1 MIHLI
6 IIILCFQSTIFCI
19 EYAPIIQTDRGNVRG
34 FITKLT
40 DNSSI
45 FVYQGIRYGQAKR
58 FEKSTFLQNHWN
70 DTYDAIE
77 FRSVCPQQGN
87 YTIITGLDNSPEN
100 SQPTMSEDCLYLS
113 IYRPEKISN
122 NKRIP
127 VMVWIHGGAFIV
139 GSIFDDIYNPS
150 YMVSMGKV
158 IVVTINYRLGAF
170 GFLYAGTDDSPGN
183 QGLHDQILAL
193 KWVQNNIG
201 HFGGDPNMVTV
212 FGESAGALSV
222 SALILSPLAN
232 GLFHRAIIQ
241 SGAILSYYGSWNKN
255 LAMQKTLDFAHRLH
269 CYQPN
274 ILDCLRNRTINQIL
288 NVYND
293 EMTFSRLMIP
303 IFGDDLL
310 PISPNEALKV
320 ANNQVDLM
328 FGVTKNEAAGF
339 IVQYIPEVEA
349 NDISLSMT
357 KMAIRLLVMAFQES
371 KQTAEKVVEFYSKN
385 LNKSTNQNDLRLTIA
400 DILGDYQNVC
410 PTILF
415 GEYYAR
421 AMKPFTK
428 HFYSYRLM
436 LPLSNGP
443 WSCQKWQGVCHVQ
456 DVIYLFYVPLNHH
469 LYTKQEIKLSND
481 MIKAWTLFAKNG
493 NPGSLTTISKPNQPI
508 EWKMAMTNS
517 NYTNDDYVSFMS
529 LDPNNYQ
536 MIENYFEE
544 KCDKFWKPY
553 IFK

>member
-1 MIHLI
+1 MLRLLI
-6 IIILCFQSTIFCI
+6 IVVSLFHIVTGI
-19 EYAPIIQTDRGNVRG
+19 EYAPVIQIDSGLVRG
-34 FITKLT
+34 FRSQLN
-40 DNSSI
+40 DNSVI
-45 FVYQGIRYGQAKR
+45 DIYQGIRYGKFVFIENIFFFSLIDDYNPVMFQTKKKGEAKR
-58 FEKSTFLQNHWN
+58 FEKSKFVEKWSGI
-70 DTYDAIE
+70 YDAIE
-77 FRSVCPQQGN
+77 QRDTCPQPGKQMKN
-87 YTIITGLDNSPEN
+87 HSIVSNAN
-100 SQPTMSEDCLYLS
+100 TMSEDCLYLS
-113 IYRPEKISN
+113 VYKPERSPKIYL
-122 NKRIP
+122 P
-127 VMVWIHGGAFIV
+127 VMVWIHGGAFIT

-222 SALILSPLAN
+222 SALILSPLTN

-293 EMTFSRLMIP
+293 EMTFSRLMMP
-303 IFGDDLL
+303 ISGDDLL

-385 LNKSTNQNDLRLTIA
+385 LNKSTNQNDLR
-400 DILGDYQNVC
+400 
-410 PTILF
+410 
-415 GEYYAR
+415 
-421 AMKPFTK
+421 
-428 HFYSYRLM
+428 
-436 LPLSNGP
+436 
-443 WSCQKWQGVCHVQ
+443 
-456 DVIYLFYVPLNHH
+456 
-469 LYTKQEIKLSND
+469 
-481 MIKAWTLFAKNG
+481 
-493 NPGSLTTISKPNQPI
+493 
-508 EWKMAMTNS
+508 
-517 NYTNDDYVSFMS
+517 
-529 LDPNNYQ
+529 
-536 MIENYFEE
+536 
-544 KCDKFWKPY
+544 
-553 IFK
+553 